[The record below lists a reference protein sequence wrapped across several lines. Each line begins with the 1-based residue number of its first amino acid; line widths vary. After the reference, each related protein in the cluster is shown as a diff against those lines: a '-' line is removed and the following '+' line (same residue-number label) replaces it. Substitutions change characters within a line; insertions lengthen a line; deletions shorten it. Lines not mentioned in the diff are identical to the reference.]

1 MTLYDTARRHYL
13 PHLPPSVSP
22 FFHALI
28 TYATPNPLP
37 SVQSIYSLHHIPI
50 SFIHLYSP
58 VYFPSSLLTPFPPA
72 PRRPPFPS
80 QLRELKNGRLAM
92 LAIAGMLYTEALTGK
107 LCRLP
112 EDFSRM
118 KFIRTIFSRE
128 ILAVYLMIR
137 E

>member
-1 MTLYDTARRHYL
+1 MTLYDTVRWHYL
-13 PHLPPSVSP
+13 LHLPPSVSP

-28 TYATPNPLP
+28 TYTTPNPLP

-50 SFIHLYSP
+50 SFIHLHSP
-58 VYFPSSLLTPFPPA
+58 VNFPSSLHPLPPHSS
-72 PRRPPFPS
+72 PPFLS

-128 ILAVYLMIR
+128 ILAVYQMIR